1 MKIDIEKQ
9 SKELSATVNSLCREN
24 AELTREELMVLLDS
38 ITTCSPRITKAMRD
52 EGIIILIK
60 KGREFTRYKFIPQK
74 EPIHWK
80 VFWNILFK
88 AYNRN
93 KLYQIHRDTVRH
105 PVIQPTVRAYDTW
118 VTDST
123 DNRFTYIK

>member
-1 MKIDIEKQ
+1 MKIDKEKQ

-24 AELTREELMVLLDS
+24 AVLTREELVALLDS
-38 ITTCSPRITKAMRD
+38 ITTCGSRITKAMRD
-52 EGIIILIK
+52 AGIISLVK

-80 VFWNILFK
+80 VFWNILLK
-88 AYNRN
+88 VYDRD
-93 KLYQIHRDTVRH
+93 KIYQIHRDAVRH

-123 DNRFTYIK
+123 DDRFTYIK

>member
-24 AELTREELMVLLDS
+24 AELTREELMTLLDS
-38 ITTCSPRITKAMRD
+38 ITTCSPRITKAMQD
-52 EGIIILIK
+52 EGIILLIK
-60 KGREFTRYKFIPQK
+60 KGRKFTRYKFMSQK

-93 KLYQIHRDTVRH
+93 KLYQIHRDTVKP